1 MGTIHNVGE
10 GCSIHVEIPQNKV
23 CVVGGGTETVKGSEA
38 HLNCPFLNA
47 SENEQLP
54 PKNVWLSTRIISK

>member
-23 CVVGGGTETVKGSEA
+23 CVVGGGTETVKRSET
-38 HLNCPFLNA
+38 HLI
-47 SENEQLP
+47 E
-54 PKNVWLSTRIISK
+54 RI